1 MAGDVCTV
9 RTAYRKDITDSRL
22 EVSPY
27 LFKKSCAMKVAST
40 VLRGVASSNVSH
52 ALDYSLWCKKNE
64 WVNDKRVSCFED
76 WYELTDYVREHDD
89 QELSICVSFIMKYK
103 ESTLEKLR
111 EIQQRHVIRKMKQ
124 ILFWQRLIR
133 RRAENDRLELEN
145 GNESIYFP
153 LFFSLFIFAIFL

>member
-9 RTAYRKDITDSRL
+9 RTAYQKGATDSRL
-22 EVSPY
+22 EVRPHF
-27 LFKKSCAMKVAST
+27 FKKSCAMKVAST

-124 ILFWQRLIR
+124 ILF
-133 RRAENDRLELEN
+133 
-145 GNESIYFP
+145 
-153 LFFSLFIFAIFL
+153 